1 MQMSS
6 SQKQFKSL
14 QPKITLRKYIFL
26 SWHTF
31 LAYIFEW
38 KQMET
43 NIIPSYHSY
52 AKEQFSNDQ
61 AASKY
66 MKKIE
71 LSVWSIKKLFGQ
83 MCFKLILYKLKYFY
97 KEINFKYLHRKLKKK
112 GIKMLKTKENR
123 NKWLIKLYQ

>member
-52 AKEQFSNDQ
+52 AKEQFLNDQ

-83 MCFKLILYKLKYFY
+83 MCFKLILYKFKDFY
-97 KEINFKYLHRKLKKK
+97 KEINFKYLHRKLLKKE
-112 GIKMLKTKENR
+112 IKNAED
-123 NKWLIKLYQ
+123 QEE